1 MGEPVKII
9 DLARRMIE
17 LQGLTPGKDIEIQI
31 TGLRP
36 GEKLTET
43 LVDVNEVA
51 RPKAPGIMEALRLA
65 DAPIITEE
73 RLEALDALA
82 EVGDESAVRARL
94 FELVEDLRQV
104 GPSKVVKI
112 RAS

>member
-1 MGEPVKII
+1 
-9 DLARRMIE
+9 MIE
-17 LQGLTPGKDIEIQI
+17 LQGLTPGRDIEIQI

-51 RPKAPGIMEALRLA
+51 RPKAPGIMEAVRLA
-65 DAPIITEE
+65 AAPMITDE

-82 EVGDESAVRARL
+82 EDGDEAAVRAAAVRPG
-94 FELVEDLRQV
+94 R
-104 GPSKVVKI
+104 GPAPGAGPRRS
-112 RAS
+112 